1 MCVQTCTHMN
11 YIHHPHSY
19 QTSTLTYNLN
29 TLKTLLTPLAP
40 YLFLFFI
47 LGVCVPG
54 VQRPDEG
61 SSGTKVTDG
70 CDHKVV
76 LGIKSGSSSRMAS
89 VLN

>member
-1 MCVQTCTHMN
+1 MEENTQTAW
-11 YIHHPHSY
+11 HH
-19 QTSTLTYNLN
+19 TDT
-29 TLKTLLTPLAP
+29 TPLAP